1 MYLASEGRIIRTRL
15 LLPLF
20 THYLSQPVEKL
31 SRERPLGNIFNFYV
45 FLSILLQFAIHIVS
59 MVYITNLSKANEECV
74 PFIVICQIANRMS
87 ASRRGSINLE
97 AKFEPNL
104 RNTTIYLIGLSQQ
117 VSTFAINFQVS
128 YSTQERLCLAK
139 SLL

>member
-1 MYLASEGRIIRTRL
+1 MYLASEGRIIRIRL

-74 PFIVICQIANRMS
+74 PFIVVCQIANRMS
-87 ASRRGSINLE
+87 VFRRGPIDLE

-104 RNTTIYLIGLSQQ
+104 LNCNLFDWLVATGLHFRTQFLGML
-117 VSTFAINFQVS
+117 ST
-128 YSTQERLCLAK
+128 
-139 SLL
+139 

>member
-74 PFIVICQIANRMS
+74 PLTVIRQMANGMS
-87 ASRRGSINLE
+87 VSRRGPINLE
-97 AKFEPNL
+97 AKLEPNFL
-104 RNTTIYLIGLSQQ
+104 NTAIYLIGLSQRWQ
-117 VSTFAINFQVS
+117 
-128 YSTQERLCLAK
+128 K
-139 SLL
+139 